1 MNVQWISPFQLNAF
15 GSISIHAGAIRGGI
29 TIKITEDYFFMVM
42 FMQGCSFQTP
52 SRCLGGQGD
61 RRS

>member
-29 TIKITEDYFFMVM
+29 TIKNYGRLFFYGYVYAGL
-42 FMQGCSFQTP
+42 FIPDSIP
-52 SRCLGGQGD
+52 LLGGQGD